1 MRLLVAT
8 GRSNGRVEGDVDG
21 CVEGELVL
29 VAEPC
34 AAHVGTPDDDGCG
47 CARAFTGL
55 GSGGTTTTALVVD
68 SALAEADVRL
78 ALRGALVDRGRI
90 DPDRTTRAHAE
101 QLVDEALARVVAVA
115 DHFAIDTVVGR
126 RGERIFPRLGG

>member
-8 GRSNGRVEGDVDG
+8 GRSNGRVEGDIDG

-29 VAEPC
+29 IAQPC
-34 AAHVGTPDDDGCG
+34 DEDAVSPDDDGCG
-47 CARAFTGL
+47 CTRAFTGL

-78 ALRGALVDRGRI
+78 ALRGALEDQGRI
-90 DPDRTTRAHAE
+90 DPDRTTQADAE
-101 QLVDEALARVVAVA
+101 QLIGEELTRVVAVA
-115 DHFAIDTVVGR
+115 EHFAVGTVVGR
-126 RGERIFPRLGG
+126 RGERVFPRLGG

>member
-29 VAEPC
+29 IAEPC
-34 AAHVGTPDDDGCG
+34 DADAATPDDDGCG
-47 CARAFTGL
+47 CTRAFTGL
-55 GSGGTTTTALVVD
+55 GSGGTTTTALVID

-78 ALRGALVDRGRI
+78 ALRGALEDRGRI
-90 DPDRTTRAHAE
+90 DPDRTTRDDAE
-101 QLVDEALARVVAVA
+101 RLVDEALARVVAVA
-115 DHFAIDTVVGR
+115 EHFPIDTVVGR
-126 RGERIFPRLGG
+126 RGERVFPRLGG